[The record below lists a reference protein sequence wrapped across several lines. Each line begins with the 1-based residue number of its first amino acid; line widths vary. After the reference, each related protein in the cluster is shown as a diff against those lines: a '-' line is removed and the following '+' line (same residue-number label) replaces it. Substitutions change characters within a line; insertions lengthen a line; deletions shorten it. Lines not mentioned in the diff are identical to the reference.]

1 MIDLELI
8 RAQYEADEERTRQL
22 NIITAREYYDG
33 EQHVKLTERLGEFL
47 GFNLTD
53 ERFAVNFCAT
63 VVDAT
68 TERMIV
74 AGFES
79 ADKALSEFAWDVWK
93 QNRMDA
99 KQQDAHH
106 ATINDGEYFIMVDW
120 PEGAPFPRLL
130 PHPRYTD
137 PELGGTGFG
146 CKAHYV
152 DDDPHQPLEAVSK
165 RWVETHTDE
174 RGKRRTRSRM
184 TLYYPDRIERYVSGA
199 SGPYRDAGWQP
210 FIEQETAVDAEGN
223 ETEVALPWPIPWTD
237 ASGQPLGIPF
247 AHFRKPGRLELW
259 DAIPLQDLI
268 NKTAVDIIA
277 AVDAA
282 GFPFRIARGWSPTT
296 DGKPPE
302 SDGSNYLKLFP
313 GCWIITPNPDA
324 DTQFSSPTDTRPM
337 LETLDSYIQ
346 KLAQVTDTP
355 LSRFQVTRQV
365 AAEGTLK
372 QQEGPLLAKVRAY
385 ATQIGN
391 AWEDV
396 LYVCRS
402 LGRLRGV
409 TLAEDA
415 TLETTW
421 EPFETRDE
429 KQEMEKLEI
438 KSRMGV
444 PREQLWREMGYDAD
458 QIAAMQAMA
467 ADELQQQSN
476 VGGELLRSF
485 ERGAV

>member
-1 MIDLELI
+1 MIDLELV

-33 EQHVKLTERLGEFL
+33 DQRAKLTKRQEEFL
-47 GFNLTD
+47 GFNLKD

-79 ADKALSEFAWDVWK
+79 ADEALSEFAWDVWK

-99 KQQDAHH
+99 KQQEAHH

-152 DDDPHQPLEAVSK
+152 DDDQHQPLEAVSK
-165 RWVETHTDE
+165 RWVETYTDE

-184 TLYYPDRIERYVSGA
+184 TLYYPDRIERYVSGTG
-199 SGPYRDAGWQP
+199 GPYKDAGWQP
-210 FIEQETAVDAEGN
+210 FIETEVQTDAEGN
-223 ETEVALPWPIPWTD
+223 ETEIALPWPIPWTD
-237 ASGQPLGIPF
+237 AGGQPLGIPF

-268 NKTAVDIIA
+268 NKTALDIIA
-277 AVDAA
+277 TADAC
-282 GFPFRIARGWSPTT
+282 GFPIRLTYGWLATM
-296 DGKPPE
+296 DGKAPD
-302 SDGSNYLKLFP
+302 SDGDNYLSIFP
-313 GCWIITPNPDA
+313 GAWIGTSNTDA
-324 DTQFSSPTDTRPM
+324 RTEVLPPADLMP
-337 LETLDSYIQ
+337 LVETLNNHITT
-346 KLAQVTDTP
+346 LAQVTDTP
-355 LSRFQVTRQV
+355 TSRFQLTRQV

-396 LYVCRS
+396 FYVCRS

-458 QIAAMQAMA
+458 QIAEMQAMA

-485 ERGAV
+485 ERGVV